1 MVITFFIV
9 SLLVGVTAFSGAAT
23 ADMPDASQCSAIS
36 WTNQTISGQTYYEVD
51 SLDKL
56 QCLENQGLGN
66 NYVLTEDINASET
79 NSWNGG
85 AGFDPIGDKNNE
97 FTGTFDGSGYTVSGL
112 TIDREGTYSVGL
124 FSEVGS
130 GGTITNVTLA
140 GGFVTGTRRVGQ
152 LTGYNEGTIEDAHAT
167 GATTGHERV
176 GGLVGRN
183 DGTLRRSSVSG
194 ERTRGTDWIG
204 GLVGF
209 NQGAVNRSFAA
220 RTVVGEGGGFDG
232 ASAGG
237 LVGVSTGTIAESY
250 ATGTVTASWYVGGLL
265 GSFQMDSGGM
275 VRRSYATGALS
286 IDDETQGIGGLVG
299 GSAVEPVTV
308 EQAYWDV
315 GTTNEETVSTGDG
328 WNPITVT
335 NVSSFGATADT
346 DPAPEM
352 QGTSAEANMPGL
364 DFTNTWETVES
375 EDTDAAADGY
385 PILRSI
391 NRGDQLRAQ
400 GIAKPV
406 VESVTRNSPTN
417 RVTTSENVTFT
428 VLFSES
434 VSGVDASNFA
444 LTRTDSTPTANA
456 DSDVSVAGGDVR
468 YVVSVTNIST
478 DGTLRLDLVDD
489 DSITDSD
496 GNRLVEGG
504 ESGSAD
510 GSYTTGE
517 TFVIDTSAPVAMPTS
532 NPNPADQNSP
542 VSFDGSA
549 STDTVGITSYLWDF
563 GDGSPTATGP
573 TPNHTYADPGTYTVT
588 LNVSD
593 VGGNTD
599 TGALNVT
606 VQKVGGGGGATWGS
620 SNDAPSANNDS
631 YSISAETRLDVTTES
646 GLLANDSDPD
656 DAVDSLSVSVVSDPM
671 NGVLDLASDGSFTYT
686 PTDGFTGRDSF
697 TYEVSDEDGETDE
710 ATVTLTVQRTGDSER
725 TILENASAIRQRFGV
740 PANAT
745 PTYAERVSLPT
756 NQSGPVSV
764 NFTQNTTVSR
774 IQFGADAEVR
784 GNFTVVEFATSES
797 VPKALPGQSLVAFQ
811 LTGSPPAENA
821 SATVQLQLPRADV
834 RTAGAAA
841 TAIRVAHHANG
852 TWRLLNT
859 TVVNQTNRTVT
870 VEATTTGFSPFSA
883 TLVGTP
889 EATLSSMPTTVAVGE
904 AFALDATESST
915 PYGALVR
922 YEWSVAGRQQSG
934 ETVTMVLDQPGTYP
948 VELTVT
954 NDAGQTANVTET
966 VVVEASEAAG
976 ASTPTDV
983 VTSENVQGAA
993 SDNSTETPFSTDVD
1007 SPGFGLVGAVVAI
1020 LLTVIAV
1027 RRQ

>member
-1 MVITFFIV
+1 MVITLLVV
-9 SLLVGVTAFSGAAT
+9 SLGVGVTAFSGVAA
-23 ADMPDASQCSAIS
+23 ADIPDTSQCSAVS

-51 SLDKL
+51 TLDKL
-56 QCLENQGLGN
+56 QCIDDKGLGN
-66 NYVLTEDINASET
+66 NYVLTRDINASET
-79 NSWNGG
+79 STWDSNN
-85 AGFDPIGDKNNE
+85 GFDPIGDRNNE
-97 FTGTFDGSGYTVSGL
+97 FTGTFDGDDHTISGL
-112 TIDREGTYSVGL
+112 TINRGGTYSVGL
-124 FSEVGS
+124 FSEVAS
-130 GGTITNVTLA
+130 GGTITNIGLEGGSVTGARRTGQLA
-140 GGFVTGTRRVGQ
+140 GYNDGTVENSHVTGEVTGT
-152 LTGYNEGTIEDAHAT
+152 Y
-167 GATTGHERV
+167 RV

-183 DGTLRRSSVSG
+183 DGTVRRSYAIG
-194 ERTRGTDWIG
+194 EPTRGSDWFG

-209 NQGAVNRSFAA
+209 NQGTVNRSFAA
-220 RTVVGEGGGFDG
+220 RAVDGGGG
-232 ASAGG
+232 STSAGG
-237 LVGVSTGTIAESY
+237 LVGVSTGTIADSY
-250 ATGTVTASWYVGGLL
+250 ATGTVTASWYAGGVL
-265 GSFQMDSGGM
+265 GSFQADPGGT
-275 VRRSYATGALS
+275 VQRSYATGALS

-299 GSAVEPVTV
+299 GSAVEPTTV

-315 GTTNEETVSTGDG
+315 GTTNEDSVSTGDG
-328 WNPITVT
+328 WEPITFT
-335 NVSSFGATADT
+335 DVSGFGATADT

-352 QGTSAEANMPGL
+352 QGASAEANMSGL
-364 DFTNTWETVES
+364 DFTGTWETVES

-385 PILRSI
+385 PVLRSLD
-391 NRGDQLRAQ
+391 RGDQLRAQ

-428 VLFSES
+428 VTFSEP
-434 VSGVDASNFA
+434 VSGVDASDFT
-444 LTRTDSTPTANA
+444 LTRTDSTPTENA
-456 DSDVSVAGGDVR
+456 DSDVSVAGSDVR

-517 TFVIDTSAPVAMPTS
+517 TYVIDTGAPVAMPTS
-532 NPNPADQNSP
+532 NPNPADQDSP

-549 STDTVGITSYLWDF
+549 STDTVDITSYLWDF

-599 TGALNVT
+599 TGTLNVT

-631 YSISAETRLDVTTES
+631 YSVSAETRLDVTTES

-656 DAVDSLSVSVVSDPM
+656 DAVDSLSVSVVNNPM

-725 TILENASAIRQRFGV
+725 TILENASAIRQRFDV
-740 PANAT
+740 PVNAT

-774 IQFGADAEVR
+774 IQFGPDAEVR
-784 GNFTVVEFATSES
+784 GNITVVEFATSES

-821 SATVQLQLPRADV
+821 SATVQLQLPRAAV
-834 RTAGAAA
+834 RTAGATA

-870 VEATTTGFSPFSA
+870 VEATTTGFSPFSV

-904 AFALDATESST
+904 AFALDATGSST

-934 ETVTMVLDQPGTYP
+934 ETTTMVLDQPGTYP

-966 VVVEASEAAG
+966 VVVEAAEASG

-993 SDNSTETPFSTDVD
+993 SDNSTETPLSTDVD
-1007 SPGFGLVGAVVAI
+1007 SPGFGLVGSVVAI